1 MSFLNSRRKARKR
14 WNKTG
19 FTWSWPGTV
28 LGEKDMLNLVLTLS
42 FVTLPCFMPKINWIV
57 QKVIVFFPERTAWK
71 VSKYGV
77 VSVPYFPVFGVN
89 TGKYGPKKPPY
100 LDTFHAVKGRRYRDL
115 IIWDLRLDICI
126 AQWLKFFQQ
135 KFLDFFVDLDYLHGE
150 TGVKV
155 EPKVQTLG
163 PSFFHKNSNPSKI
176 FK

>member
-1 MSFLNSRRKARKR
+1 
-14 WNKTG
+14 
-19 FTWSWPGTV
+19 
-28 LGEKDMLNLVLTLS
+28 MLWFFSKPILLIEMKQLYPLS
-42 FVTLPCFMPKINWIV
+42 CYKLDLRNDKFMK
-57 QKVIVFFPERTAWK
+57 F
-71 VSKYGV
+71 G
-77 VSVPYFPVFGVN
+77 SVPKEDSPN
-89 TGKYGPKKPPY
+89 TEFFLFRIFLYSDWIQENTDQKKPPC

-135 KFLDFFVDLDYLHGE
+135 KFLVFFLDLDYLHGK
-150 TGVKV
+150 TGIKV